1 MDSPEVKE
9 SLLDVYAKYAVN
21 SIEPCSVKRNLS
33 TANVM
38 ASAGTW
44 LVILA
49 GVIGVFALVATCTTC
64 CLARKYVKGK
74 ILSERSFPINFFFL
88 PFQQIQ
94 IGFKAIDL
102 FE

>member
-1 MDSPEVKE
+1 MLMVMDSQEVKE
-9 SLLDVYAKYAVN
+9 ALLEVYSKYGVT
-21 SIEPCSVKRNLS
+21 SIEPCSVKRNIS

-64 CLARKYVKGK
+64 CLARK
-74 ILSERSFPINFFFL
+74 
-88 PFQQIQ
+88 
-94 IGFKAIDL
+94 
-102 FE
+102 